1 MAQAELQ
8 LASMAGVVQERG
20 WRPAQANGGGDESQ
34 PPSCAHGK
42 QLLHLVGLACAA
54 PNGVAWP
61 AHGLACTAAG
71 QGGGGPRRARRAVR
85 AAAGGGGGGPRRAGL
100 AACAAAG
107 GGGGDPRRARRAARA
122 AAGGGGARWADP
134 LR

>member
-1 MAQAELQ
+1 MR
-8 LASMAGVVQERG
+8 ASPLLRARE
-20 WRPAQANGGGDESQ
+20 AAA
-34 PPSCAHGK
+34 PPSRPRRRSPAH
-42 QLLHLVGLACAA
+42 LAGLACAA

-71 QGGGGPRRARRAVR
+71 RGGRGPRRARLAVH
-85 AAAGGGGGGPRRAGL
+85 AATGGGGGGPRRAGL
-100 AACAAAG
+100 AAYAAAG

-122 AAGGGGARWADP
+122 AAGGGAGGGGGGGAHWADP